1 MATQGR
7 PPTPRPELKAD
18 VIGIIGSPGVAEGRA
33 RVLFSVDQLGEVQP
47 GEILVALATDSA
59 WTPVFSLIKAAVLDT
74 GAPMCHAAIVARE
87 YAIPAILNTMTG
99 TSKIKTGQRIRVDGD
114 VGAVYIID

>member
-1 MATQGR
+1 
-7 PPTPRPELKAD
+7 
-18 VIGIIGSPGVAEGRA
+18 
-33 RVLFSVDQLGEVQP
+33 
-47 GEILVALATDSA
+47 
-59 WTPVFSLIKAAVLDT
+59 LIKAAVLDT